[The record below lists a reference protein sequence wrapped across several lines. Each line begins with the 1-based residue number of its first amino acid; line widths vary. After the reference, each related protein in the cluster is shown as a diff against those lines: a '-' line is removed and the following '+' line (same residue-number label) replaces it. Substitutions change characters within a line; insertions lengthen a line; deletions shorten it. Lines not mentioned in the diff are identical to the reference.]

1 MKKKKKLQIIEKLQI
16 VGKKIYLKLKL

>member
-1 MKKKKKLQIIEKLQI
+1 MRKKKKLQIIEKLQI